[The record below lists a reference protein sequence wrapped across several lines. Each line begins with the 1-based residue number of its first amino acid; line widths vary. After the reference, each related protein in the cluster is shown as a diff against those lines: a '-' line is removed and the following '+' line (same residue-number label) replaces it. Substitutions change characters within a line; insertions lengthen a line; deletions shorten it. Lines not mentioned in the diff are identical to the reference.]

1 MNFFDYKENKQHG
14 RFDFPLEFYHVSPE
28 NPRYNM
34 PYHWHTECEI
44 IKIIKGEF
52 LIILDDK
59 KVLAKE
65 NDIIFVNGG
74 ILHGGTPKDCI
85 YECIVFDM
93 KSLFKENSSCT
104 KKSTRLLI
112 IIN

>member
-74 ILHGGTPKDCI
+74 ILHGGTPKD
-85 YECIVFDM
+85 
-93 KSLFKENSSCT
+93 
-104 KKSTRLLI
+104 
-112 IIN
+112 